1 MSTLKKTENN
11 LGQDEKVRSLWKQ
24 SVIQFKHNRLAVVG
38 LVIIVLFIVTILTTL
53 AVDQITNYS
62 FYNEYILKQDLSLR
76 LAKPSL
82 AHPFGCDEFGRDLLL
97 RILWGTKLSFAIGVV
112 AIALSVIMGAPFGM
126 IAAFYGGKTDNA
138 IMRVMD
144 VLLAVPYMLLAM
156 AIVAAL
162 GTSTFNLLLAL
173 AVSGIAKYARI
184 ARAAVLTVKDSE
196 FVEAARA
203 VGAGDL
209 HIILFHILPNCLAPM
224 IVQATIG
231 VATAILDAAGLSFI
245 GLGIQPP
252 IPDWGGMLS
261 AGRQY
266 IRDYWYIVTFPGL
279 MIMMTIYSLNLFGD
293 GLRDALDPR
302 LKN

>member
-1 MSTLKKTENN
+1 MEAEVKKNGLRVKRRQSQLKGIWRRLKKNKAAMLGLIVIILLIMCSVFAPFIAPYGYDDQLLSRRFIFPCKAFPFGTDN
-11 LGQDEKVRSLWKQ
+11 LGRDILSRVIYGSRISL
-24 SVIQFKHNRLAVVG
+24 AVG
-38 LVIIVLFIVTILTTL
+38 LVSVSISVVFGTVLGSVAGYYGNVTDNIIMRAIDIVLSIPSILL
-53 AVDQITNYS
+53 AISIAAMLGQGLFNLMI
-62 FYNEYILKQDLSLR
+62 
-76 LAKPSL
+76 
-82 AHPFGCDEFGRDLLL
+82 
-97 RILWGTKLSFAIGVV
+97 AIGVSEIPRYARV
-112 AIALSVIMGAPFGM
+112 VRAQILSV
-126 IAAFYGGKTDNA
+126 
-138 IMRVMD
+138 
-144 VLLAVPYMLLAM
+144 
-156 AIVAAL
+156 
-162 GTSTFNLLLAL
+162 
-173 AVSGIAKYARI
+173 
-184 ARAAVLTVKDSE
+184 KDQE

-252 IPDWGGMLS
+252 IPDWGDMLS

>member
-1 MSTLKKTENN
+1 MVTADVKNSKLRARKRQSQLKGIWRRLKRNKAAMLGLIVIIILISCAVFAPLIAPYWYDDQLLSRRFIFPCKDYPFGTDN
-11 LGQDEKVRSLWKQ
+11 LGRDILSRVIYGSRISL
-24 SVIQFKHNRLAVVG
+24 AVG
-38 LVIIVLFIVTILTTL
+38 LVSVSISVVFGTILGSIAGYYGNVLDNVIMRAIDIVLSIPSILL
-53 AVDQITNYS
+53 AISIAAMLGQGLFNLMI
-62 FYNEYILKQDLSLR
+62 
-76 LAKPSL
+76 
-82 AHPFGCDEFGRDLLL
+82 
-97 RILWGTKLSFAIGVV
+97 AIGVSEIPRYARV
-112 AIALSVIMGAPFGM
+112 VRAQILSV
-126 IAAFYGGKTDNA
+126 
-138 IMRVMD
+138 
-144 VLLAVPYMLLAM
+144 
-156 AIVAAL
+156 
-162 GTSTFNLLLAL
+162 
-173 AVSGIAKYARI
+173 
-184 ARAAVLTVKDSE
+184 KDQE
-196 FVEAARA
+196 FVEAAHA
-203 VGAGDL
+203 VGASDL

-279 MIMMTIYSLNLFGD
+279 MIMATIYSLNLFGD

>member
-1 MSTLKKTENN
+1 MEAEVKKNGLRVKRRQSQLKGIWRRLKKNKAAMLGLIVIILLIMCSVFAPFIAPYGYDDQLLSRRFIFPCKAFPFGTDN
-11 LGQDEKVRSLWKQ
+11 LGRDILSRVIYGSRTVLG
-24 SVIQFKHNRLAVVG
+24 SVAGYYGNVTDNIIMRA
-38 LVIIVLFIVTILTTL
+38 IDIVLSIPSILL
-53 AVDQITNYS
+53 AISIAAMLGQGLFNLMI
-62 FYNEYILKQDLSLR
+62 
-76 LAKPSL
+76 
-82 AHPFGCDEFGRDLLL
+82 
-97 RILWGTKLSFAIGVV
+97 AIGVSEIPRYARV
-112 AIALSVIMGAPFGM
+112 VRAQILSV
-126 IAAFYGGKTDNA
+126 
-138 IMRVMD
+138 
-144 VLLAVPYMLLAM
+144 
-156 AIVAAL
+156 
-162 GTSTFNLLLAL
+162 
-173 AVSGIAKYARI
+173 
-184 ARAAVLTVKDSE
+184 KDQE